1 MVDGGFTI
9 NLRNA
14 ERDGGLLWGQAA
26 AKERLMSRM
35 SYRLAK
41 AVSEGRM
48 ARGRPGS
55 REEVLSR
62 LLVKR
67 AVAHRAGLRELEAAL
82 REQISWALP
91 IRDGEAGEEAAE
103 KPA

>member
-1 MVDGGFTI
+1 
-9 NLRNA
+9 
-14 ERDGGLLWGQAA
+14 
-26 AKERLMSRM
+26 MSRM

-41 AVSEGRM
+41 AVSDGRM

-67 AVAHRAGLRELEAAL
+67 ATAHRAGLIDLEAAL
-82 REQISWALP
+82 RDQISWALP
-91 IRDGEAGEEAAE
+91 VHTGEDDPAAE
-103 KPA
+103 PDAGQS

>member
-1 MVDGGFTI
+1 
-9 NLRNA
+9 
-14 ERDGGLLWGQAA
+14 
-26 AKERLMSRM
+26 MSNM

-41 AVSEGRM
+41 AVSAGRQ
-48 ARGRPGS
+48 ARGKPGS

-67 AVAHRAGLRELEAAL
+67 ATAHQAGLIDLEASL

-91 IRDGEAGEEAAE
+91 VRKDEDPDTERDAAQ
-103 KPA
+103 PHG

>member
-1 MVDGGFTI
+1 
-9 NLRNA
+9 
-14 ERDGGLLWGQAA
+14 
-26 AKERLMSRM
+26 MSRL

-41 AVSEGRM
+41 AVSDGRK

-67 AVAHRAGLRELEAAL
+67 ATAHRAGLADLEAAL
-82 REQISWALP
+82 REQIAWALP
-91 IRDGEAGEEAAE
+91 VRKGEDDPPEEPGSAQD
-103 KPA
+103 